1 MKILDTLDREIQES
15 EVDLELGYLVPE
27 QLFVKHHD
35 EIPEQPEEFHYEC
48 RTFYFEDDTSLDVST
63 FGNEDPHVKIISL
76 EDGVFEYVD
85 QGEGKIY
92 RGLDIAQVTDKE
104 RVEAKEA
111 WDEYED
117 IQRYKLYTQEELEA
131 NRLAKE
137 QAEKQRKF
145 MDQGPDVL
153 KETAEITVEN
163 SMNIDDLNML
173 LADLIGV

>member
-1 MKILDTLDREIQES
+1 MKILNELNQEIQES
-15 EVDLELGYLVPE
+15 EVNLELGYLVSE

-48 RTFYFEDDTSLDVST
+48 RIFYFEDDTSLDVST
-63 FGNEDPHVKIISL
+63 LGNEDPHVKIIDL
-76 EDGVFEYVD
+76 ENGIFEYVD

-117 IQRYKLYTQEELEA
+117 IQRYKLYTKAELEA

-137 QAEKQRKF
+137 KAEKQQRF
-145 MDQGPDVL
+145 MEEGPDVL
-153 KETAEITVEN
+153 KATTQTTNEN
-163 SMNIDDLNML
+163 TTSIDDINL
-173 LADLIGV
+173 LIADLIGA